1 VNKGYKNI
9 KLIFVGLF
17 IIIFNNFKAFMC
29 SKLAKVGLYSTTGI
43 LRNDI
48 KAFSVFGCFC
58 GLNLTRDNFFEQIV

>member
-1 VNKGYKNI
+1 MSKGYKNI

-29 SKLAKVGLYSTTGI
+29 TNPTKVGLYSTTGV
-43 LRNDI
+43 LRNNI
-48 KAFSVFGCFC
+48 KALRVFWRFG